1 MFSII
6 AHHSWY
12 DTSRS
17 PPILGL
23 ISNLMKHLFPFNRF
37 ICFPFIPGVISPTFP
52 IAETQFTKFSSF
64 MMIKEF
70 ARLVH
75 SIFSLYSE
83 HTFHLQVHGVE
94 LSNSWFLTV
103 LWEYI
108 NDYKFFKKSFEA
120 NKTNFTKK
128 RQKIWIQKLF
138 PLKYFASIT
147 KSGIWGGKK

>member
-1 MFSII
+1 MLNRILQVVRYGSVSDRKYFSTGGFSAAFKIEQYPLYNNRLSII
-6 AHHSWY
+6 RQTLVDIEDVGTIIPLPYPTQA
-12 DTSRS
+12 TSRS

-83 HTFHLQVHGVE
+83 HTFHLQ
-94 LSNSWFLTV
+94 FLIFNGFV
-103 LWEYI
+103 RIY
-108 NDYKFFKKSFEA
+108 
-120 NKTNFTKK
+120 
-128 RQKIWIQKLF
+128 
-138 PLKYFASIT
+138 
-147 KSGIWGGKK
+147 